1 MRQYSENF
9 NSAVQKV
16 LVNEGGYVWDKVD
29 AGGETNFG
37 ISKRAHP
44 AEDIRNMTVDRAI
57 EIYYTEYWMKGHYN
71 EINNKA
77 LSAKVFDTAV
87 NCGHRRAV
95 KLLQKSLV
103 AMGLDC
109 VIDGLIGNQTIGMTN
124 SENAGCILEQYKDE
138 QFAFYEGLI
147 RNKPAYAKYRNGWT
161 RRAYS

>member
-1 MRQYSENF
+1 MADYDDNF

-16 LVNEGGYVWDKVD
+16 LKHEGGYVWDKVD

-44 AEDIRNMTVDRAI
+44 SEDIRNMSVDRAI
-57 EIYYTEYWMKGHYN
+57 EIYYKDYWLRGRYN
-71 EINNKA
+71 EINNRA
-77 LSAKVFDTAV
+77 LAAKVFDTAV

-103 AMGLDC
+103 AIGLDC
-109 VIDGLIGNQTIGMTN
+109 TVDGLIGKQTIGLTN
-124 SENAGCILEQYKDE
+124 AENAGGILEQFKDE

-147 RNKPAYAKYRNGWT
+147 RKKPAYAKFRNGWS